1 MILIAPL
8 FAITS
13 ACAQTGT
20 PEQQEEVLAMV
31 ETVPVTYN
39 ATIAGKAISVE
50 KTGDSLLPS
59 PDEFVD
65 TRVVGDQNC
74 HLVVIAMKADPTI
87 YRYVDQYAHESALAA
102 AEKAKQAD
110 QPIFGP
116 ALPPV
121 DISLF
126 VLPTDTLPPAY
137 DNPLVPVLDLPAF
150 AIRDYDPDHIAA
162 VVPAD

>member
-1 MILIAPL
+1 MLLIAPL
-8 FAITS
+8 LALTS
-13 ACAQTGT
+13 ASAQTGT

-39 ATIAGKAISVE
+39 ATIAGKEIVVE
-50 KTGDSLLPS
+50 KVGDNLLPGS
-59 PDEFVD
+59 GEFVD

-74 HLVVIAMKADPTI
+74 HLVVIAMKSDPTI
-87 YRYVDQYAHESALAA
+87 YRYVDQYAHEAALAA
-102 AEKAKQAD
+102 AEKAKLAD

-121 DISLF
+121 DISMF
-126 VLPTDTLPPAY
+126 VLPADPLPPAY
-137 DNPLVPVLDLPAF
+137 DNPLVPVPDLPAF

-162 VVPAD
+162 FVPD